1 MVAKGEWSGYEKGR
15 VVEYEGLLKEASA
28 IVWRMKPPWSNDVHR
43 KGGRPF
49 GHDARALI
57 LCLLLKVWLKRSY
70 RDLVSFLNGS
80 RHLWS
85 IIGLNGLPGRMA
97 LQRAMRRVDR
107 AWLDS
112 LNRRVVERHDSGS
125 KKGLEEG

>member
-1 MVAKGEWSGYEKGR
+1 MVARGGWSGYEKGR

-28 IVWRMKPPWSNDVHR
+28 IVWRMKPPWSNEKHR

-49 GHDARALI
+49 EHDARALI

-85 IIGLNGLPGRMA
+85 TIGLKELPGRMA
-97 LQRAMRRVDR
+97 LQRGMRRLDR

-112 LNRRVVERHDSGS
+112 LNRRVVEMYDAH